1 MKNITH
7 NRFRNY
13 EPQRQFSLRKHVLRV
28 NAGLTPTCDAI
39 RERKLPLV
47 QGGQDRSDESTAAS
61 GWIFAAC
68 VACVIL
74 GTVLVWAGQVL
85 FQMARG

>member
-47 QGGQDRSDESTAAS
+47 VTGQGHAARPMS
-61 GWIFAAC
+61 KDGICLWTFAATLGVIGACIC
-68 VACVIL
+68 VYL
-74 GTVLVWAGQVL
+74 LV
-85 FQMARG
+85 RGA